1 MLKKLALWGMYSAFL
16 GLLLAGAMY
25 RTSVK
30 LGDGGQNQNRGNQSR
45 QGTSGRGGNQSV
57 IESVTDN
64 AQLGVYGTEVKEASI
79 LTSQVL
85 DINNR
90 GITLQLSDGQMTNVT
105 GRAWRYAQA
114 LGFSTQVSDTL
125 RLEGYYEGNRFEI
138 VHMTNIETIQS
149 VSLRDETGRPL
160 WNGK

>member
-45 QGTSGRGGNQSV
+45 QGISGRGGNQSV

-64 AQLGVYGTEVKEASI
+64 AQLGVYGKEVKEASI

-90 GITLQLSDGQMTNVT
+90 GITLQLSDGQMTSVT
-105 GRAWRYAQA
+105 GRAWRYAQG

-138 VHMTNIETIQS
+138 MHMTNIETIQS

>member
-45 QGTSGRGGNQSV
+45 QGLSSRGGNQSV
-57 IESVTDN
+57 IEPVTDN
-64 AQLGVYGTEVKEASI
+64 AQVEVHGKDVKETSI
-79 LTSQVL
+79 VASQVL
-85 DINNR
+85 DINKR
-90 GITLQLSDGQMTNVT
+90 GVTLQLDDGQMTSVT
-105 GRAWRYAQA
+105 GRAWRYAQEF
-114 LGFSTQVSDTL
+114 GFSAQVSDTL

-138 VHMTNIETIQS
+138 MHMTNIETNQS
-149 VSLRDETGRPL
+149 ISLRDDTGRPL